1 MANKT
6 DEPRTSKSSAL
17 THSQVSFLACS
28 NCKTKF
34 SSASPESL
42 CGACRISEIPT
53 LPQASTSDP
62 DLLRAISLSLAG
74 IQHLARIPETLD
86 KVLEHLSQPSQHR
99 PGKSKRP
106 APSPPDSPGELLS
119 PSDEEGQVPSDE
131 DSDQELPD
139 PDIDTPRTQGEVEG
153 LIQAVLNTLNIEEDS
168 PSIEPAKNI
177 FKRHKK
183 SSCLFPAYEQLDEI
197 IKSQWK
203 NPDHRVQIS
212 KRFTQTYP
220 FPKECIDLWSSP
232 PAVDPPVSRLS
243 RNTTIPVADAAAFKD
258 PIDKRLEGFCKSSFT
273 ASGSAFRPIFAIAWV
288 AKAMEVWVEQAAQL
302 IGSEDPTTDNILSKI
317 ADATTYIGDAALD
330 AARMVAQASAHSV
343 AARRYLWL
351 KSWSADLTSKRSLVS
366 IPFQGKL
373 LFGAEL
379 DKIISQ
385 ATGGKSTLLPQTRP
399 KRPPFKRRPFF
410 RPFRQGQRS
419 KTQSDK
425 PTSNFRSRFPGKQ
438 RQPWS
443 SSKPTS
449 KPSQDKPHTA

>member
-1 MANKT
+1 MSPGPLSPQLK
-6 DEPRTSKSSAL
+6 L
-17 THSQVSFLACS
+17 TLRSLFLACS

-34 SSASPESL
+34 SSASADSL
-42 CGACRISEIPT
+42 CGACRNSDLPP

-86 KVLEHLSQPSQHR
+86 KVLEHLSQPSHSQLR
-99 PGKSKRP
+99 LGKNKRP
-106 APSPPDSPGELLS
+106 PPSPPDSPGEHPS
-119 PSDEEGQVPSDE
+119 PSDEEGQVLSAE
-131 DSDQELPD
+131 DSDQDLPD

-153 LIQAVLNTLNIEEDS
+153 LIQAVLNTLNIEDDS

-183 SSCLFPAYEQLDEI
+183 SSCLFPAYEQLDDI

-203 NPDHRVQIS
+203 NPDHRVQLS

-273 ASGSAFRPIFAIAWV
+273 ASGSAFRPIFAIAWM

-302 IGSEDPTTDNILSKI
+302 IGSEDPTTDNILSQI

-330 AARMVAQASAHSV
+330 AARLVAQASAHSV
-343 AARRYLWL
+343 AAC
-351 KSWSADLTSKRSLVS
+351 
-366 IPFQGKL
+366 G
-373 LFGAEL
+373 
-379 DKIISQ
+379 
-385 ATGGKSTLLPQTRP
+385 
-399 KRPPFKRRPFF
+399 
-410 RPFRQGQRS
+410 
-419 KTQSDK
+419 
-425 PTSNFRSRFPGKQ
+425 
-438 RQPWS
+438 
-443 SSKPTS
+443 
-449 KPSQDKPHTA
+449 